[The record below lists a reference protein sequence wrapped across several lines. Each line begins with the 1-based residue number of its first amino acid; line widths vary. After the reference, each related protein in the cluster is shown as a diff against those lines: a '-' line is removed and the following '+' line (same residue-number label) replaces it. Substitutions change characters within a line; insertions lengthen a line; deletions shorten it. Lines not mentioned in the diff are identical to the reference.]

1 MLLNKPITIELCE
14 YHNGQDILYIGTENS
29 SVCKYPIENRHAIGS
44 TIQNYLETYYPDD
57 INRKDE

>member
-14 YHNGQDILYIGTENS
+14 YHNGPDILYIGSENS

-44 TIQNYLETYYPDD
+44 TIQNYHF
-57 INRKDE
+57 IA